1 MEEPLISIIIPC
13 WKVENWI
20 VKCLTSIY
28 NQTYNNYEVVII
40 IDNSPDSTK
49 DIVKRFKKEND
60 RDNKL
65 RIFENKNNLGS
76 SKTRQI
82 GIDNAVG
89 DYIYF
94 LDADDWIEKDSLY
107 QLVKIIKQTPQ
118 VDVVSGAFR
127 DIYIDYIK
135 DYQENIDLLNSLK
148 PCQITYLMLS
158 RDVRWNI
165 WNRLISKKLF
175 NIVSFPEN
183 NNGEDYVLMSKIL
196 YNSNH
201 VIFTNEITYNYNHT
215 NENTFQNTS
224 NLKKNILDMS
234 RAFSQLSLYFKND
247 KYAIQAIEWG
257 HIKYIVQILRNIT
270 KLSNFDKIYVPRK
283 LYHCIKDNKLGLKYR
298 LILLLHFLG
307 FKRSL
312 CTINTILNRLKK

>member
-94 LDADDWIEKDSLY
+94 LDADDWIEKDSLH

-118 VDVVSGAFR
+118 VDVVSGGFR

-270 KLSNFDKIYVPRK
+270 KL
-283 LYHCIKDNKLGLKYR
+283 LGC
-298 LILLLHFLG
+298 
-307 FKRSL
+307 SV
-312 CTINTILNRLKK
+312 